1 MNRHWREDVI
11 GLHVH
16 ASQMGLEEVLA
27 LSVKAFKDDEV
38 I

>member
-1 MNRHWREDVI
+1 MNRHGREDVI
-11 GLHVH
+11 WLHAE
-16 ASQMGLEEVLA
+16 ASQMDLEEVLA